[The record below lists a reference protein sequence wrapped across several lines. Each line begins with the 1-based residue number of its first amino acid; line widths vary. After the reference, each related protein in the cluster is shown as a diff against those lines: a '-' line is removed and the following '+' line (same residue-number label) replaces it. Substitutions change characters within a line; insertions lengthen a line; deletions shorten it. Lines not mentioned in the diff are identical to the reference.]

1 MKETLTQSSGSLSF
15 LLHQTSYIILMQ
27 LVVPNAVRN
36 AVSAATTIFTA
47 NSIHRFFSMII
58 FIFSFFILSF
68 SKGCARRRE
77 PYEPVSKPP
86 LPPLSPPPELPPV
99 FSPVLVFSPPS
110 FSGSSTVP
118 SSLEVT
124 RFTSSPLRS

>member
-47 NSIHRFFSMII
+47 NSIHLFFSMISYFLHLTSYI
-58 FIFSFFILSF
+58 
-68 SKGCARRRE
+68 
-77 PYEPVSKPP
+77 
-86 LPPLSPPPELPPV
+86 
-99 FSPVLVFSPPS
+99 
-110 FSGSSTVP
+110 
-118 SSLEVT
+118 SLAASVEAAASAVVT
-124 RFTSSPLRS
+124 TT